1 MLHIDVLTAVPEI
14 FTSPLRSSILHR
26 AQVKGLCRIDVHNL
40 HDFSPNGRIDDYP
53 YGGGA
58 GMVIRIDIVVKALR
72 HLQAQ
77 RTYDE
82 VIYLTP
88 DGERLSQPLL
98 NKLSLAKSLLLIAG
112 HYKGID
118 DRIRHYVSK
127 EISIGDYVLTG
138 GELPALVLIDG
149 IVRLLPG
156 VLSDES
162 SALEDSYQ
170 DGLLAPPVYTRPAV
184 FEGHEVPAVLLS
196 GNHEA
201 IQAWRMEMS
210 LRRTQE
216 RRPELIREALLPPKP
231 GAAAEAPP
239 DKSAPA
245 SPAEGLS

>member
-1 MLHIDVLTAVPEI
+1 MHIDVLTAVPDI

-26 AQVKGLCRIDVHNL
+26 AQKKGLCHIHIHNL

-58 GMVIRIDIVVKALR
+58 GMVIRIDVAVKALR

-77 RTYDE
+77 RSYDE
-82 VIYLTP
+82 VIYLTA
-88 DGERLSQPLL
+88 DGEPLTQPLL
-98 NKLSLAKSLLLIAG
+98 NKLSLANSLLLIAG

-118 DRIRHYVSK
+118 DRIRHYVSR

-170 DGLLAPPVYTRPAV
+170 DGLLAPPIYTRPAI
-184 FEGHEVPAVLLS
+184 FEGHKVPEVLLS
-196 GNHEA
+196 GDHEA
-201 IQAWRMEMS
+201 IKAWRMEMS
-210 LRRTQE
+210 LQRTRA
-216 RRPELIREALLPPKP
+216 RRPYLIPEDPLPPAP
-231 GAAAEAPP
+231 GAANEAPLN
-239 DKSAPA
+239 KSAPT
-245 SPAEGLS
+245 SPGEAPS